1 MNIQQAKNSSRSFHL
16 AFLRAMEPRSASQ
29 DKIEM
34 LVVPGI
40 VCAAFSI
47 ELGVKALLME
57 GKKEARGHE
66 LYELFSRLAP
76 AEQAELIEMVGATND
91 DFVRELKSVA
101 NAFVKWR
108 YVYEAGESVSANL
121 DFLRQLSEAVQCQ
134 LLLK

>member
-1 MNIQQAKNSSRSFHL
+1 
-16 AFLRAMEPRSASQ
+16 
-29 DKIEM
+29 M